1 MKLNDCTAVVT
12 GASSGIGLE
21 LTRRLLEGGATV
33 YGLSRRKPAG
43 IESPSFTFLEVD
55 LTHRE
60 ELDKT
65 FDTVLDREETVDL
78 LVNNAGAGLFGP
90 VEEIAPEEWHR
101 LVALNLTAPFLCTRR
116 VVPGMKAAGR
126 GTILNISSIAG
137 IRGFKGG
144 ALYCASKFGLEGFSE
159 AIKEELR
166 ESGIRVM
173 IVNPGSTDTAFFR
186 NANLEPRKLMD
197 TGALVGII
205 IDMITLPDDIL
216 PDRFVARPL

>member
-21 LTRRLLEGGATV
+21 LAQRLLEGGATV

-43 IESPSFTFLEVD
+43 IESPSFTFLETD

-60 ELDKT
+60 ELDKA
-65 FDTVLDREETVDL
+65 FDTVLDREGTVDL
-78 LVNNAGAGLFGP
+78 LVNNAGVGLFGP
-90 VEEIAPEEWHR
+90 VEEIDPEEWEQ
-101 LVALNLTAPFLCTRR
+101 LLALNLTAPFLCTRR

-137 IRGFKGG
+137 IQGFKSGSP
-144 ALYCASKFGLEGFSE
+144 YCASKFGLEGFSE
-159 AIKEELR
+159 SIKEELR

-173 IVNPGSTDTAFFR
+173 TVNPGSTDTAFFN
-186 NANLEPRKLMD
+186 NAGIEPRKLMD
-197 TGALVGII
+197 TGALVGIMI
-205 IDMITLPDDIL
+205 EMITLPDNIL

>member
-1 MKLNDCTAVVT
+1 M
-12 GASSGIGLE
+12 
-21 LTRRLLEGGATV
+21 R
-33 YGLSRRKPAG
+33 
-43 IESPSFTFLEVD
+43 IE
-55 LTHRE
+55 
-60 ELDKT
+60 
-65 FDTVLDREETVDL
+65 
-78 LVNNAGAGLFGP
+78 
-90 VEEIAPEEWHR
+90 
-101 LVALNLTAPFLCTRR
+101 
-116 VVPGMKAAGR
+116 
-126 GTILNISSIAG
+126 
-137 IRGFKGG
+137 IRP
-144 ALYCASKFGLEGFSE
+144 EGFSE

>member
-12 GASSGIGLE
+12 GVSSGIGHE
-21 LTRRLLEGGATV
+21 LARRLLEGGATV

-43 IESPSFTFLEVD
+43 IESPSFTFLETD
-55 LTHRE
+55 LTHRDK
-60 ELDKT
+60 LDKA
-65 FDTVLDREETVDL
+65 FDTVLDREGTVDL

-90 VEEIAPEEWHR
+90 VEEIAPEEWNR

-116 VVPGMKAAGR
+116 VVPGMKAAER

-137 IRGFKGG
+137 IRGFRGG

-173 IVNPGSTDTAFFR
+173 TVNPGSTDTAFFR

-205 IDMITLPDDIL
+205 IDMITLPDDML